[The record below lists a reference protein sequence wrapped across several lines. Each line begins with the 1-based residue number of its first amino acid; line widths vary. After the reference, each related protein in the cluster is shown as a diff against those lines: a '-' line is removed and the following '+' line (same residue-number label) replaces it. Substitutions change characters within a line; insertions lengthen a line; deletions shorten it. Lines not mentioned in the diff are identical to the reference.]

1 MMTQLLTT
9 FLTLQVEYAV
19 EAINHAG
26 AAVGI
31 KTEAGVILA
40 TEKRVLSK
48 VSSSDSKSTQL
59 DPSKNS
65 CWRTLLQR
73 RYTE

>member
-1 MMTQLLTT
+1 MTQLLTT

-40 TEKRVLSK
+40 TENEFYRK
-48 VSSSDSKSTQL
+48 
-59 DPSKNS
+59 
-65 CWRTLLQR
+65 
-73 RYTE
+73 